1 MPVLHIEHKVADF
14 DTWKRNAFDADPLG
28 RAKSGVRHYR
38 ISRTAADPND
48 VIIDLEFDSV
58 PEAEAMLAALRNLWR
73 NPLVQI
79 DRPIARILETVETG
93 AY

>member
-1 MPVLHIEHKVADF
+1 MSVLHIEHKVADF
-14 DTWKRNAFDADPLG
+14 VTWKRNAFDADPLG
-28 RAKSGVRHYR
+28 RAKSGVRRYR

-79 DRPIARILETVETG
+79 DSPTARILETIETG